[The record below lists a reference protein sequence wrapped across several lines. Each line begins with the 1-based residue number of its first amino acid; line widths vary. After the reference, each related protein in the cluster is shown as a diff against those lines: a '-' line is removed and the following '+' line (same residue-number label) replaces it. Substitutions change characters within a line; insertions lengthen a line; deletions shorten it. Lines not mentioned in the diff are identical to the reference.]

1 MSLRLLHAIADFL
14 APPICPLC
22 RQDVFR
28 DESGLCAKCEAALPK
43 MPERRCRL
51 CGGPNDSHLE
61 ICSDCARR
69 EDTPPWQVAVAAF
82 PFCGSIRRAIHAF
95 KYQGQL
101 AMAPFLARRMVEE
114 WRRTS
119 ELPAIDFVT
128 HIPLHLLRF
137 LGRGYNQAS
146 VLAKLVA
153 KQLGLPERTFLTR
166 PRPTGQQA
174 RLSPEARR
182 RNVAKA
188 FQPLRARRFQGQSLL
203 LIDDVFTTGATLTAA
218 AQTLL
223 KAGAG
228 QVSILTVAKD

>member
-1 MSLRLLHAIADFL
+1 MFSRLLHTIADFL

-22 RQDVFR
+22 RQDIFL
-28 DESGLCAKCEAALPK
+28 DASGICEACQATLPQ

-61 ICSDCARR
+61 ICGDCARL

-82 PFCGSIRRAIHAF
+82 PFSGPVRRAIHAF

-101 AMAPFLARRMVEE
+101 ALAPFLAHRMVEE
-114 WRRTS
+114 WHHTS
-119 ELPAIDFVT
+119 ALPNIDMVT
-128 HIPLHLLRF
+128 HIPLHLWRF
-137 LGRGYNQAS
+137 LNRGYNQAAI
-146 VLAKLVA
+146 LANLVA
-153 KQLGLPERTFLTR
+153 KQLGVPERTLLTR
-166 PRPTGQQA
+166 TRSTGQQA
-174 RLSPEARR
+174 RLSPDARR

-188 FQPLRARRFQGQSLL
+188 FQPLFPKRLRGLSLL

-218 AQTLL
+218 AKTLL

-228 QVSILTVAKD
+228 QVSILTIAKD